1 MNQPAYLFLLSS
13 WHSLVVSQC
22 RGASAVVG
30 LIIGSHCPQLSP
42 LPLHPRCCPGA
53 AAAGSVLQWL
63 QIGWN
68 SWDAWMW
75 MGGGGT
81 QQVTPAVCT
90 FPAVTSATRQETT
103 SRGPEQ
109 TAGGGN
115 NQKQLERNLLEPL
128 ETRGAWSFKTCTAVF
143 CKHQAIFVPSVEKV

>member
-1 MNQPAYLFLLSS
+1 MNGRR
-13 WHSLVVSQC
+13 WH
-22 RGASAVVG
+22 
-30 LIIGSHCPQLSP
+30 
-42 LPLHPRCCPGA
+42 
-53 AAAGSVLQWL
+53 AAG
-63 QIGWN
+63 
-68 SWDAWMW
+68 D
-75 MGGGGT
+75 T
-81 QQVTPAVCT
+81 YT
-90 FPAVTSATRQETT
+90 FPAVTSATRLETT